1 MVSGRWAAG
10 LLLGLG
16 MVSTAASVSAETGR
30 TLPDFETVRS
40 SFRSSE
46 TLLLDRHGE
55 VLHRLRTD
63 FQVRRGAWVALGDTS
78 PALRMALLLSAG
90 SALS

>member
-40 SFRSSE
+40 SIPNCF
-46 TLLLDRHGE
+46 LA
-55 VLHRLRTD
+55 
-63 FQVRRGAWVALGDTS
+63 FWVSRIYLFKCISLFIPSYHCGC
-78 PALRMALLLSAG
+78 LFFILK
-90 SALS
+90 

>member
-16 MVSTAASVSAETGR
+16 MASAAAVSVGAEPDR

-46 TLLLDRHGE
+46 TLLLDRHG
-55 VLHRLRTD
+55 
-63 FQVRRGAWVALGDTS
+63 
-78 PALRMALLLSAG
+78 
-90 SALS
+90 